1 MHKWNNILK
10 DLVIIII
17 LSEMCEANTQNIDM
31 CKIGFSRSDL
41 SCSKFQWYK
50 DLCFI
55 QVLLLRGN
63 MKQIFL
69 EILYF
74 SDFFPLKKKKNFIS
88 EFVLVSELSIFLRV
102 RFTYSTWFVCNFS
115 KHGYCKY
122 DGPVILDVLGC
133 KKHFSDIYPVYF
145 WNYFSR
151 QILHYFLQE
160 TFTDYKTWNKVS
172 VTSPYLL
179 PLCFHCKLCF
189 CLSLHLYKI

>member
-74 SDFFPLKKKKNFIS
+74 SDFFP
-88 EFVLVSELSIFLRV
+88 
-102 RFTYSTWFVCNFS
+102 
-115 KHGYCKY
+115 
-122 DGPVILDVLGC
+122 
-133 KKHFSDIYPVYF
+133 
-145 WNYFSR
+145 
-151 QILHYFLQE
+151 
-160 TFTDYKTWNKVS
+160 
-172 VTSPYLL
+172 
-179 PLCFHCKLCF
+179 
-189 CLSLHLYKI
+189 